1 MIITTPNKTIAM
13 ICGLL
18 MLAACTTAPKQQQ
31 TPQRVYSMDR
41 DRGPTQPLDVSHIP
55 DAVPRWEP
63 RTAAGNKSPY
73 TVLGKTY
80 QVMASSDG
88 YREQGLASWY
98 GQKFHGELTSNGE
111 IYDMYG
117 MTAAHK
123 SLPIPTFVQVTNV
136 ANGRQ
141 VIVRVNDRG
150 PFHAGRIIDLSYAAA
165 KKLGFAD
172 QGTARVE
179 VAAINPDI
187 WLAQQDGGVQVD
199 VRPTSLSNEVPA
211 PAPRESAGYQLP
223 GNTFL
228 QAGAF
233 GSQQSAEALRQQLM
247 GLTALPVF
255 IKAAS
260 EAQGLFR
267 VRIGPIADNYELLN
281 LQERIRKL
289 NLGQPHLVQE

>member
-1 MIITTPNKTIAM
+1 MILTKRLKTIAVV
-13 ICGLL
+13 CGLF
-18 MLAACTTAPKQQQ
+18 MLAACSSSPSRQQ
-31 TPQRVYSMDR
+31 PQRVYSMDR
-41 DRGPTQPLDVSHIP
+41 DRGPSQAMDVTHIP

-73 TVLGKTY
+73 TVLGRTY

-98 GQKFHGELTSNGE
+98 GEKFHGELTSNGE

-123 SLPIPTFVQVTNV
+123 SLPIPTYVQVTNLS
-136 ANGRQ
+136 NGHQ

-150 PFHAGRIIDLSYAAA
+150 PFHDGRIIDLSYAAA
-165 KKLGFAD
+165 KKLGFVD
-172 QGTARVE
+172 QGTAPVE
-179 VAAINPDI
+179 VTAINPDTWI
-187 WLAQQDGGVQVD
+187 AQQGGGNQMA
-199 VRPTSLSNEVPA
+199 VRPTSSGSEPA
-211 PAPRESAGYQLP
+211 APTPGYQLP

-233 GSQQSAEALRQQLM
+233 GSRQSAESLRRQLAE
-247 GLTALPVF
+247 LTSLPVF
-255 IKAAS
+255 IREIREPQS
-260 EAQGLFR
+260 LFR
-267 VRIGPIADNYELLN
+267 VRIGPIEDHSQLLN
-281 LQERIRKL
+281 LQDRIRQL